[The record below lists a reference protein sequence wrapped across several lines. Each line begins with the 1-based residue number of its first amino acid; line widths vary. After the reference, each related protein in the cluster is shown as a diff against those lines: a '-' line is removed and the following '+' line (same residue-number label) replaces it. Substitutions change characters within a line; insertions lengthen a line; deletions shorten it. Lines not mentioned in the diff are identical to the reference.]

1 MKKTTFLVA
10 FVVTVMM
17 MFTSSTAQAAEKKV
31 GMLPFV
37 TDEFP
42 QLTKQQYLDFLINSK
57 IENNWKFYATG
68 FKSHTA
74 EYAALAKQQVKARI
88 QILTGSS
95 DKMSDQE
102 LIDFVNNKCEIVP
115 VGTKEVVNS
124 TATKIDSVTGK
135 VLGHATAK
143 QRIGARM
150 NKITKAIE
158 QKLVVKATGDVVS
171 YLSCVNTGTDDPTEV
186 VTDTDDGS
194 DEGDSD
200 DESTEETTVKK
211 TVTAS
216 NGKIDINVNIKNVN
230 KNINTNTNK
239 NENTATVEKVKKSA
253 WDDDGVDYGNK
264 YAEEEVTYVKP
275 KKKILVERDD
285 VEYVST
291 SRNKG
296 CNNCVTDPK
305 LIALL
310 EQQIKVGRRGNW
322 LAGINAVANVFSAV
336 IGGMSYFK
344 SNDGNWY
351 VGNGNGGDGD
361 FVDAGSSN
369 QQIGVS
375 GADGTFVYP

>member
-10 FVVTVMM
+10 FVAAVMM
-17 MFTSSTAQAAEKKV
+17 VFTSSTAQAATKRV

-57 IENNWKFYATG
+57 IESNWKFYATG

-95 DKMSDQE
+95 DKVSDQE

-143 QRIGARM
+143 QRIGARV

-158 QKLVVKATGDVVS
+158 QKLVVEATGDVVS
-171 YLSCVNTGTDDPTEV
+171 YLSCVNTGTDDPTEIT
-186 VTDTDDGS
+186 TDTDDGS
-194 DEGDSD
+194 DEGDD

-216 NGKIDINVNIKNVN
+216 NGKIDLNINIKNIN
-230 KNINTNTNK
+230 KNINTNK
-239 NENTATVEKVKKSA
+239 NENTSTVERTTKKSSA
-253 WDDDGVDYGNK
+253 WSDNGVDYGNQ
-264 YAEEEVTYVKP
+264 YASNTTTNTTRTTDYGNNSNRKSNESCDDCDDYDPVTN
-275 KKKILVERDD
+275 KKLDKI
-285 VEYVST
+285 T
-291 SRNKG
+291 NQNKG
-296 CNNCVTDPK
+296 
-305 LIALL
+305 I
-310 EQQIKVGRRGNW
+310 
-322 LAGINAVANVFSAV
+322 LAGVWI
-336 IGGMSYFK
+336 
-344 SNDGNWY
+344 
-351 VGNGNGGDGD
+351 GNGLQIGRWIYDGITGKRRLVTGSTRGGFGGDGD
-361 FVDAGSSN
+361 FVDAGNLN
-369 QQIGVS
+369 QQQVGF
-375 GADGTFVYP
+375 GGDGDFENP